1 MLRRAAYSP
10 IVVGA
15 KQWLVSIQPNAAL
28 RKAIKVVLQCAFS
41 IGTYPCPARSFRR
54 AQLLWV
60 LVYRPLIAESHW
72 GTQMPTLRML
82 DRDVAKQH
90 PENVFESP
98 LEIVD
103 EVLLT
108 KGEKLATLER
118 WRSSVLGQLDASNEG
133 MPTRGYSNRQLVV
146 LEAIEEA
153 KGRLNFQEQETD

>member
-1 MLRRAAYSP
+1 
-10 IVVGA
+10 
-15 KQWLVSIQPNAAL
+15 
-28 RKAIKVVLQCAFS
+28 
-41 IGTYPCPARSFRR
+41 
-54 AQLLWV
+54 
-60 LVYRPLIAESHW
+60 
-72 GTQMPTLRML
+72 MPTLRTL
-82 DRDVAKQH
+82 DRDVEKQH

-98 LEIVD
+98 LEIIN

-153 KGRLNFQEQETD
+153 KGRLNSQEQETG